1 LLTWIYPDNN
11 GRGYPEVGA
20 GSAIVSCCD
29 ESPLRRVVFYQM
41 TDGTLALIPVFSP
54 HIPKLIPSRFQVGTV
69 FKATYNDGTLAS
81 NVTGPLLYYRA
92 ANDTGLSYLQI
103 SDDRSQVIDGKVTG

>member
-1 LLTWIYPDNN
+1 LHIDNN

-20 GSAIVSCCD
+20 ASSISSCCD
-29 ESPLRRVVFYQM
+29 ESPLRRVVFYQT
-41 TDGTLALIPVFSP
+41 TDGTLVLVPVFSP

-81 NVTGPLLYYRA
+81 NITGPLIYYRA
-92 ANDTGLSYLQI
+92 ANDTGLSSLQI
-103 SDDRSQVIDGKVTG
+103 SDDRVREMFTTRLAD